1 MSLRSS
7 ILRKSLYVSTPSS
20 LASLIAKSICGLK
33 TSQSATICASGFLIN
48 VFITPRPCRP
58 GPITPTRTR
67 SFAPRMFAPAAAAAP
82 TVAMPRLMKSLRS
95 ILLFI
100 ISSFDCLYGTYV
112 TYRTYGTDRTDGANC
127 LFISLSPFPLV
138 SLSLLRLQHAD
149 LQMRGE
155 FRRTIDPLRGPLE
168 VLVLRLIDVHEL
180 LRIAINQREPCALDV
195 DHYPMALLE
204 CVIDVWHREGNARNF
219 VRLHRLRLRPAIA
232 VLRAHRLAPHQH
244 LIAVHRIGL
253 SFGEDVDQLDD
264 EVGVRARC
272 RGVEVGE

>member
-7 ILRKSLYVSTPSS
+7 ILRKSRYVSTPSS
-20 LASLIAKSICGLK
+20 LASLVAKSICGWK

-67 SFAPRMFAPAAAAAP
+67 SFAPRMFPPAAAAAP
-82 TVAMPRLMKSLRS
+82 TVATPRLMKSLRS

-100 ISSFDCLYGTYV
+100 FSSFNCWHGTYR
-112 TYRTYGTDRTDGANC
+112 THGTYGTDRTDVAHC
-127 LFISLSPFPLV
+127 LLFPLSPCLLV
-138 SLSLLRLQHAD
+138 SLSFLRLQHAD
-149 LQMRGE
+149 LQMRRE
-155 FRRTIDPLRGPLE
+155 FRRTIDPLRGLLE

-204 CVIDVWHREGNARNF
+204 CVIDVGHREGNVSSFA
-219 VRLHRLRLRPAIA
+219 RLHRLRLRPTLA
-232 VLRAHRLAPHQH
+232 VLRAHRLATHQH

-253 SFGEDVDQLDD
+253 FFGEDVDQLDD
-264 EVGVRARC
+264 EVGVRARS
-272 RGVEVGE
+272 RSVEVG